1 MIRKIIALVVGL
13 LAALALVT
21 AIEGLGYELYP
32 LPDGIDTQ
40 NLDQMR
46 KHIESLPPQALLIVL
61 SAWIVAT
68 MVGGLLACIISKVK
82 PLLFASLIGL
92 ATMSGSIYIMFQ
104 ILHLPWFMAAAI
116 AGILMA
122 IFITVRIARIFV
134 KI

>member
-13 LAALALVT
+13 LAAFALVM

-32 LPDGIDTQ
+32 LPDGLDTQ

-46 KHIESLPPQALLIVL
+46 KYVESLPPQALLIVL

-68 MVGGLLACIISKVK
+68 MGGGLLACIIAKVK

-92 ATMSGSIYIMFQ
+92 VIMGGSIYTMLEIP
-104 ILHLPWFMAAAI
+104 HPTWFMAAAI
-116 AGILMA
+116 AGILIA

-134 KI
+134 KV

>member
-1 MIRKIIALVVGL
+1 MIRKIIAAVVGI
-13 LAALALVT
+13 LAAFALVM
-21 AIEGLGYELYP
+21 AIKGLGYELYP
-32 LPDGIDTQ
+32 LPDGLDTQ

-46 KHIESLPPQALLIVL
+46 KHVESLPPEALLIVL

-68 MVGGLLACIISKVK
+68 MGGGLLACIISKVK

-92 ATMSGSIYIMFQ
+92 VIMGGSIYTMLEIP
-104 ILHLPWFMAAAI
+104 HPPWFMAAAI

-134 KI
+134 KV

>member
-1 MIRKIIALVVGL
+1 MIRKVIAAVVGILAAFALVM
-13 LAALALVT
+13 

-32 LPDGIDTQ
+32 LPDGLDTQ

-46 KHIESLPPQALLIVL
+46 KYVESLPPQALLIVL

-68 MVGGLLACIISKVK
+68 VGGGLLACIIAKVK

-92 ATMSGSIYIMFQ
+92 FILGGSIYTMLEIP
-104 ILHLPWFMAAAI
+104 HPTWFMAAAI

-134 KI
+134 KV

>member
-1 MIRKIIALVVGL
+1 MIRKIIAAVVGI
-13 LAALALVT
+13 LAAFALVM

-32 LPDGIDTQ
+32 LPDGLDTQ

-46 KHIESLPPQALLIVL
+46 KYVESLPPQALLIVL

-68 MVGGLLACIISKVK
+68 VGGGLLACIIAKVK

-92 ATMSGSIYIMFQ
+92 VIMGGSIYTMLEIP
-104 ILHLPWFMAAAI
+104 HPTWFMAAAI

-134 KI
+134 KV

>member
-13 LAALALVT
+13 LAAFALVM

-32 LPDGIDTQ
+32 LPDGLDTQ

-46 KHIESLPPQALLIVL
+46 KYVESLPPQALLIVL

-68 MVGGLLACIISKVK
+68 MGGGLMACLIAKVK

-92 ATMSGSIYIMFQ
+92 VIMGGSIYTMLGIPHPTCF
-104 ILHLPWFMAAAI
+104 LAAAI

-122 IFITVRIARIFV
+122 IFITVLIARIFV
-134 KI
+134 KV

>member
-13 LAALALVT
+13 MAAIALVS

-32 LPDGIDTQ
+32 LPDGLDTQ

-68 MVGGLLACIISKVK
+68 MGGGLLACIISKVK

-104 ILHLPWFMAAAI
+104 IPHPPWFMAAAI

-134 KI
+134 KV

>member
-13 LAALALVT
+13 LAAFTLVIL
-21 AIEGLGYELYP
+21 IEGLGNEFFP
-32 LPDGIDTQ
+32 LPEGLDLDD
-40 NLDQMR
+40 LDQMS
-46 KHIESLPPQALLIVL
+46 KYVESLPPEALLIVL

-68 MVGGLLACIISKVK
+68 MGGGLLACIISKVK

-104 ILHLPWFMAAAI
+104 IPHPPWFMAAAI

-134 KI
+134 KV

>member
-13 LAALALVT
+13 LAAFALVM

-32 LPDGIDTQ
+32 LPDGLDTQ

-46 KHIESLPPQALLIVL
+46 KYVESLPPQALLIVL

-68 MVGGLLACIISKVK
+68 MGGGLLACLIAKVK

-92 ATMSGSIYIMFQ
+92 VIMGGSIYTMLEIP
-104 ILHLPWFMAAAI
+104 HPTWFMAAAI
-116 AGILMA
+116 AGILIA
-122 IFITVRIARIFV
+122 IFITVRIARFFIKV
-134 KI
+134 

>member
-1 MIRKIIALVVGL
+1 MIRKVIAAVVGILAAFALVM
-13 LAALALVT
+13 

-32 LPDGIDTQ
+32 LPDGLDTQ

-46 KHIESLPPQALLIVL
+46 KYVESLPPQALLIVL

-68 MVGGLLACIISKVK
+68 MGGGLLACIIAKVK

-92 ATMSGSIYIMFQ
+92 VIMGGSIYTMLDIP
-104 ILHLPWFMAAAI
+104 HPTWFMAAAI
-116 AGILMA
+116 VGILIA

-134 KI
+134 KV

>member
-13 LAALALVT
+13 LAAFALVT

-32 LPDGIDTQ
+32 LPDGLDTQ

-68 MVGGLLACIISKVK
+68 MGGGLLACIIYTVK

-92 ATMSGSIYIMFQ
+92 ANMSGSLYIMFP
-104 ILHLPWFMAAAI
+104 IPPPHWFVAASI
-116 AGILMA
+116 
-122 IFITVRIARIFV
+122 V
-134 KI
+134 

>member
-21 AIEGLGYELYP
+21 SIEGLGYELYP
-32 LPDGIDTQ
+32 LPDSIDSQ
-40 NLDQMR
+40 NIDQMR
-46 KHIESLPPQALLIVL
+46 QHIESLPPQALLIVL

-68 MVGGLLACIISKVK
+68 MGGGLLACIISKVK

-92 ATMSGSIYIMFQ
+92 ATMSGSIYIMFK
-104 ILHLPWFMAAAI
+104 IPHPPWFMAAAI

-134 KI
+134 KV

>member
-1 MIRKIIALVVGL
+1 MIRKIIAAVVGI
-13 LAALALVT
+13 LAAFALVM

-32 LPDGIDTQ
+32 LPDGLDTQ

-46 KHIESLPPQALLIVL
+46 KYVESLPPQALLIVL

-68 MVGGLLACIISKVK
+68 MGGGLLACIIAKVK

-92 ATMSGSIYIMFQ
+92 VIMGGSIYTMLEIP
-104 ILHLPWFMAAAI
+104 HPTWFMAAAI

-134 KI
+134 KV